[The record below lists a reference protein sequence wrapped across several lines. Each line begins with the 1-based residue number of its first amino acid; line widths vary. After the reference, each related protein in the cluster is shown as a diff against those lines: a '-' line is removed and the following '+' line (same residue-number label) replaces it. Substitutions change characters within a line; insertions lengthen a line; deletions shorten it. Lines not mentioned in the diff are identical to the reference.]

1 MVVAHDCR
9 YVNVML
15 RRACQGGI
23 LYSPCRKAFIS
34 RANNPFKAEEYSDI
48 SGELRWP
55 FKRGGV
61 TQDSSHSRYP
71 TPPPLTDPAPPH
83 PSLTLPLLIP
93 PELMAL
99 AELIGPYGIR
109 LVGEKLMEQISS
121 QTKEIKRLVVAN
133 KDTLLSMLQNKDK
146 PELFQEAARR
156 LRSEGR
162 G

>member
-1 MVVAHDCR
+1 MSATEISVRFSATVRLCPWV
-9 YVNVML
+9 YVPLCVCVCVCAPGHVKGEGSSFVSWYSSISCGIVLSWQPPCHGML
-15 RRACQGGI
+15 SC
-23 LYSPCRKAFIS
+23 
-34 RANNPFKAEEYSDI
+34 
-48 SGELRWP
+48 
-55 FKRGGV
+55 
-61 TQDSSHSRYP
+61 
-71 TPPPLTDPAPPH
+71 PPVC
-83 PSLTLPLLIP
+83 P

-133 KDTLLSMLQNKDK
+133 RDTLLSMLQNKDK

-156 LRSEGR
+156 LRSQWGCCGR